1 MSTEIG
7 STDEGG
13 DFLPDSVAD
22 LIDEV
27 TEAYDQLD
35 ISKRKYV
42 AYVLAPGGGFLLLT
56 ILAAVFVP
64 LPFMVRLPIP
74 ALGLLVFLAAAIY
87 PKLYLNSRKV
97 SIENQLH
104 LVMTHLTVLSTTN
117 IERMEVF
124 RTLAQEEEYEAA
136 AEELG
141 RVVHL
146 VDTWNQSLDDAL
158 RRRAHKIPSDTFADF
173 FDRLGYTIGAGQA
186 LDEFLLSEQDAVI
199 NNYITVYEGAL
210 GNLEVMKDLYMSMI
224 LSMTFALVFAI
235 VLPILTGNNPTLTV
249 SAVIVLFMLVQ
260 LGFYIAIRAMAP
272 YDPIWFHS
280 EEGAPNDPLLYG
292 SFAVGVIG
300 TFGMIGFVGAGIFGY
315 GPGLPGLLFFLGDIP
330 LPLYI
335 AVPITPMALTG
346 FVLRLEENRIA
357 TRDSEFP
364 SFIRALGA
372 AESAKQS
379 TTRDVL
385 ETLHKKDFGPLT
397 PAVRRLYRRLNIRI
411 DSTEAWYKFA
421 SDTRSY
427 LIQKFSGM
435 YLEGRAMGGTPEQLG
450 NLISENMNTVCQLR
464 QQRDQA
470 TLTLIGLLYGITAA
484 SSFAFFIGLQIVN
497 ILADFSEQLNIASAG
512 NIGKIIYAGV
522 YNIPLIEFLLLLVI
536 LFNAVLSSVMIRTI
550 DGGNK
555 ANAYLH
561 FVLLTW
567 LGALTAIGTKAV
579 VTAVLT
585 I

>member
-1 MSTEIG
+1 MSAEVGTE
-7 STDEGG
+7 EGEN
-13 DFLPDSVAD
+13 FLPDSVGELLED
-22 LIDEV
+22 V
-27 TEAYDQLD
+27 GEAYDQLD
-35 ISKRKYV
+35 IPKRRYIG
-42 AYVLAPGGGFLLLT
+42 YVLLP
-56 ILAAVFVP
+56 AAVFFVVS
-64 LPFMVRLPIP
+64 LVVAVVTDLAVLIRLPVAGLG
-74 ALGLLVFLAAAIY
+74 ALLFVAAAIY

-97 SIENQLH
+97 AIENKLH
-104 LVMTHLTVLSTTN
+104 LVMTHMTVLSTTN
-117 IERMEVF
+117 IDRMEVF
-124 RTLAQEEEYEAA
+124 RTIADEEEYDAA
-136 AEELG
+136 ADEIMQ
-141 RVVHL
+141 VVHL

-158 RRRAHKIPSDTFADF
+158 RRRAQQVPSDNLSDF
-173 FDRLGYTIGAGQA
+173 FDRLGYTIGAGQE
-186 LDEFLLSEQDAVI
+186 LSEFLLSEQDAVMQ
-199 NNYITVYEGAL
+199 NYITVYEGAL

-260 LGFYIAIRAMAP
+260 LGFYVAIRAMAP
-272 YDPIWFHS
+272 YDPLWFHS
-280 EEGAPNDPLLYG
+280 EEGAPNDQLLYG
-292 SFAVGVIG
+292 SFVVGVLA
-300 TFGMIGFVGAGIFGY
+300 TFGSIAFVGMGVFDM
-315 GPGLPGLLFFLGDIP
+315 GPGLRGILFFMDNIP

-335 AVPITPMALTG
+335 AVPITPMAITG
-346 FVLRLEENRIA
+346 IVVRLEEGRIKS
-357 TRDSEFP
+357 RDEQFP

-379 TTRDVL
+379 TTGDVL
-385 ETLHKKDFGPLT
+385 ETLHQKDFGPLSS
-397 PAVRRLYRRLNIRI
+397 AVVRLYRRLNIRL
-411 DSTEAWYKFA
+411 DAADAWYTFA

-435 YLEGRAMGGTPEQLG
+435 YLQGRAMGGDPGQLG
-450 NLISENMNTVCQLR
+450 ELISDNMTTVCQLR

-470 TLTLIGLLYGITAA
+470 TLTLVGLLYGITAA

-497 ILADFSEQLNIASAG
+497 ILADFSEQLNISTVG
-512 NIGKIIYAGV
+512 SVGRIVYAGV

-567 LGALTAIGTKAV
+567 LGALTAIGTKAL
-579 VTAVLT
+579 VTAVLS